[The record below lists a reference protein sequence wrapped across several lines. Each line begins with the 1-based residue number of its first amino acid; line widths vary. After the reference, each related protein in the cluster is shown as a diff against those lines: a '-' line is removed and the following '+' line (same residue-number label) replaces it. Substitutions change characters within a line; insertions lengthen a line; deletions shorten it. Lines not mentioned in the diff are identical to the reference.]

1 MELLGRQFKTAV
13 VNVLRALLEKAD
25 NLQELMG
32 NMIGEMEMLRKYQ
45 KEMLDIRN
53 AATEMKNV
61 CNGLQ
66 GRLDK
71 AKERTSALEDR

>member
-1 MELLGRQFKTAV
+1 
-13 VNVLRALLEKAD
+13 
-25 NLQELMG
+25 MG
-32 NMIGEMEMLRKYQ
+32 NIIGEMEMLRKYQ

-66 GRLDK
+66 GRLDT
-71 AKERTSALEDR
+71 AKKRTSAPEDR

>member
-1 MELLGRQFKTAV
+1 
-13 VNVLRALLEKAD
+13 
-25 NLQELMG
+25 MG
-32 NMIGEMEMLRKYQ
+32 NIIGEMKMLRKCQ

-53 AATEMKNV
+53 TTTEMKNI

-71 AKERTSALEDR
+71 AKKRTSALEDR